1 MLFCLFHGP
10 TGVEFSSSH
19 GEAFVARTYRQNFG
33 CNCGDAAIVA
43 THLLRSGKGEDEVIK
58 ERLCKCPVLFITFS
72 ISSPPQS
79 FQVWQIEMD
88 KATAGNAFSTS
99 GTASAVV
106 DSGKAEVGASE
117 NEIKD
122 TKQNNSMIRS
132 L

>member
-1 MLFCLFHGP
+1 L
-10 TGVEFSSSH
+10 
-19 GEAFVARTYRQNFG
+19 
-33 CNCGDAAIVA
+33 AAIVA
-43 THLLRSGKGEDEVIK
+43 RHLLHSGKGKDEVIK
-58 ERLCKCPVLFITFS
+58 ERLCKCPVLFVTFS

-106 DSGKAEVGASE
+106 DSGKAEVGTSE

-122 TKQNNSMIRS
+122 TNGYCVMYLLYGTASAVVDSGKVEVGASKNEIEDTNGYCVMY
-132 L
+132 LCL